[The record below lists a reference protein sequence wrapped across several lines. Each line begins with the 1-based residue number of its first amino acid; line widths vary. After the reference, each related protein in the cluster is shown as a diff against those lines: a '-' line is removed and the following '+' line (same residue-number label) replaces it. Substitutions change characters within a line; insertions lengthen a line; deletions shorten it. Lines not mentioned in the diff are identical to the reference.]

1 MFEIKTEFN
10 KIAQNKDLLNMSLF
24 FLASSISL
32 FGTSTYSFAISLYVL
47 QITNS
52 GLNFATTLMLGVVSV
67 IIATPFAG
75 VLTDKLNKKLI
86 AIITDMLNGFL
97 LLFIYLLISTSCSLN
112 LELIYI
118 STFFLNFFTTIYNIS
133 IEAAKPNLVHENNLI
148 SLNSISKVI
157 ESSSSI
163 LGPMVGGLVFALL
176 NINYFIFI
184 NSISFIISAF
194 LQILMNFRLNQIE
207 FSSNNRKLSFY
218 TDIKECFIYL
228 NKRKDIIEM
237 TVTFLAIN
245 FFIGLSIN
253 IPMPYIIN
261 NIIHLDTKLYGLI
274 QSTYSIGSILGAI
287 TIKKIIKNFS
297 LKKIIKSATILLS
310 LCMISIGFSV
320 IIQTTIPNKTAILIY
335 FILVTILIGF
345 SLSFIDIPIFYFLQ
359 KTIPDEFRGR
369 VLSLGIGISKIVL
382 PIALIIS
389 GYLINQ
395 IPSYLLSIVG
405 GILLFTFTLLFIKTV

>member
-1 MFEIKTEFN
+1 MFEIKAEFN
-10 KIAQNKDLLNMSLF
+10 KITQNKDLLNMSFF

-52 GLNFATTLMLGVVSV
+52 GLNFATTLMLGVVAV

-86 AIITDMLNGFL
+86 AIIADMLNGFL
-97 LLFIYLLISTSCSLN
+97 LLFIYLLISTGCSLN

-194 LQILMNFRLNQIE
+194 LQIFMNFKLNHIE
-207 FSSNNRKLSFY
+207 FSSNNIKLSFY
-218 TDIKECFIYL
+218 IDIKECFIYL

-287 TIKKIIKNFS
+287 TIKKIIKKFS

-310 LCMISIGFSV
+310 ICMISIGFSV
-320 IIQTTIPNKTAILIY
+320 IIQTTISNKTAILIY

-345 SLSFIDIPIFYFLQ
+345 SISFIDIPIFYFLQ

-369 VLSLGIGISKIVL
+369 VLSLGIGISKVVL

>member
-1 MFEIKTEFN
+1 MFKIKAEFN

-75 VLTDKLNKKLI
+75 VLTDKFNKKLI
-86 AIITDMLNGFL
+86 AIITDMFNGLL
-97 LLFIYLLISTSCSLN
+97 LLFIYLLISTGCSLN

-184 NSISFIISAF
+184 NSISFIISAS
-194 LQILMNFRLNQIE
+194 LQILMNFRLNHIK
-207 FSSNNRKLSFY
+207 FSRNNRKLSFY

-228 NKRKDIIEM
+228 NKREDIIEM
-237 TVTFLAIN
+237 TIIFLAIN

-287 TIKKIIKNFS
+287 IIKKIIKNFS

-310 LCMISIGFSV
+310 ICMISIGFSV
-320 IIQTTIPNKTAILIY
+320 IIQTTISNKTAILIY

-345 SLSFIDIPIFYFLQ
+345 SISFIDIPIFYFLQ

>member
-297 LKKIIKSATILLS
+297 LKKIIKSAIILLS

>member
-194 LQILMNFRLNQIE
+194 LQILMNFRLNHIE

-287 TIKKIIKNFS
+287 TIKKIIKKFS
-297 LKKIIKSATILLS
+297 FKKIIKSATILLS